1 MRMSKDYVTQINGA
15 YRITGTRISLD
26 SIVYAFLDGQTPES
40 IVQSFP
46 LLTLEQVYGSIAFYL
61 ANRAEIDAYLEKGE
75 VEFEALRQQLREQN
89 LPLHQ
94 KLMAFRQQ
102 QRAAKGEQEPARS

>member
-1 MRMSKDYVTQINGA
+1 MSKDYVTQIDGA

-26 SIVYAFLDGQTPES
+26 SVVYAFLDGQTPEC

-46 LLTLEQVYGSIAFYL
+46 LLTLEQVYGAIAFYL
-61 ANRAEIDAYLEKGE
+61 AHRAEIDVYLEQGE
-75 VEFEALRQQLREQN
+75 KEFETLRQRFREQN

-102 QRAAKGEQEPARS
+102 QKTAKEKQELARS

>member
-1 MRMSKDYVTQINGA
+1 MSKDYVTQINGA

-26 SIVYAFLDGQTPES
+26 SVVYAFLDGQTPEC
-40 IVQSFP
+40 IVQAFP
-46 LLTLEQVYGSIAFYL
+46 LLTLEQVYGAIAFYL
-61 ANRAEIDAYLEKGE
+61 AHRVEIDGYLEQGE
-75 VEFEALRQQLREQN
+75 MEFEALRQRLREQN

-102 QRAAKGEQEPARS
+102 QKAAKENQERMRS